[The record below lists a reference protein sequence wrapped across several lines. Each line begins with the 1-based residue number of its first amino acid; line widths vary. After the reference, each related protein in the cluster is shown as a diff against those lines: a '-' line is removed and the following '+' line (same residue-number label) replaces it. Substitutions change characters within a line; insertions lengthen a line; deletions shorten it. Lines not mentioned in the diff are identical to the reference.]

1 VAERSFDRGSARFFV
16 GERMRVF
23 LNRAALIS
31 ALIVNAAALAF
42 GPGASAAAVSAL
54 TFLDGVSCT
63 SRASCTAVGYS
74 DNAPPI
80 TTSLAER
87 WNGTTWTRVPTP
99 NP

>member
-1 VAERSFDRGSARFFV
+1 
-16 GERMRVF
+16 MRVF

-42 GPGASAAAVSAL
+42 GPGASAAAVSTL

-63 SRASCTAVGYS
+63 SRASCTAVGRS
-74 DNAPPI
+74 FGGA
-80 TTSLAER
+80 TTGWTSLVEE